1 MKPGAV
7 QRWWCWTH
15 QGNLWCDGSHR
26 SPGLWSLQCF
36 QPLCFSSNF
45 QSQCSGLQWFNDG
58 VNELSQ
64 PAPLVNACFLIEK
77 RCGSN
82 FKRSDTHNSGRDCR
96 CTRKCSVCEPECRYK
111 VKIVSGTSSWYHFNH
126 FVCLPILSFSPI
138 HSNSFSWNVALKPAK
153 SELFIWW
160 SMATWETPN
169 WDQLPEGGWWQAVCG
184 PDLIKEL
191 EWPAYIIF
199 TVYEEFWIPVL

>member
-1 MKPGAV
+1 MSWANRHPRECVLFDWK
-7 QRWWCWTH
+7 
-15 QGNLWCDGSHR
+15 
-26 SPGLWSLQCF
+26 
-36 QPLCFSSNF
+36 
-45 QSQCSGLQWFNDG
+45 G
-58 VNELSQ
+58 VD
-64 PAPLVNACFLIEK
+64 
-77 RCGSN
+77 GSN
-82 FKRSDTHNSGRDCR
+82 FKRSDTHTHTQLWERDRR
-96 CTRKCSVCEPECRYK
+96 CIWKWRVCEPECRYK

-138 HSNSFSWNVALKPAK
+138 YSNSFSWNVALKPAK

-191 EWPAYIIF
+191 EWPVTGVYYIYSIWEILNPSF
-199 TVYEEFWIPVL
+199 VGKRIGEIMRDLYKSGSPQVGVLVYPDVVELERWL